1 MDKNIWLVIIG
12 MALVTYLPRML
23 PLVLLSRVR
32 LPDIF
37 LRWLGYIP
45 AAVLAALLAPALF
58 LPEGKLALAGNPY
71 LLAAIPT
78 SLVALKTHSIALTI
92 LSGMLAMIVFQHVG
106 S

>member
-58 LPEGKLALAGNPY
+58 LPEGKFALVGNPY
-71 LLAAIPT
+71 LLAAIPAG
-78 SLVALKTHSIALTI
+78 LVAVKTRSIALTI